1 MVRLGV
7 DIFLTPGPEA
17 TNAVRTAT
25 SAIPI
30 VMIASTDPRAV
41 GAAGLAR
48 PSGNVTGLTIG
59 QFERVMEKHSELL
72 KETLRGIS
80 HVAILWGVGTADRT
94 ASLSAAAR
102 SLKLQLQHLDITS
115 ADFEGAFTDGKEGRC
130 LCRHAGGKSSHG
142 REPGAHRR
150 A

>member
-1 MVRLGV
+1 
-7 DIFLTPGPEA
+7 
-17 TNAVRTAT
+17 
-25 SAIPI
+25 
-30 VMIASTDPRAV
+30 MIASTDPRAV

-48 PSGNVTGLTIG
+48 PGGNVTGLTIG
-59 QFERVMEKHSELL
+59 QFELVMEKRLELL
-72 KETLRGIS
+72 KETLPGIS